1 MYLLYGVAQRWVPLN
16 SRVVAILWDAVEDA
30 VEDADSR
37 PPLAPDLVTF
47 RTVVSSTTRD
57 GFLSF
62 RLRLG
67 ASAPVWSWWVGG
79 REGSCSKLTY
89 EQGFVTINV
98 VWSLRVDGGRS
109 RCPFSA
115 ANINAVLPL

>member
-37 PPLAPDLVTF
+37 PPVAPDLVTF

-62 RLRLG
+62 RLPCLEYR
-67 ASAPVWSWWVGG
+67 AS
-79 REGSCSKLTY
+79 
-89 EQGFVTINV
+89 FV
-98 VWSLRVDGGRS
+98 LRFFDRY
-109 RCPFSA
+109 A
-115 ANINAVLPL
+115 

>member
-37 PPLAPDLVTF
+37 PPVAPDLVTF

-67 ASAPVWSWWVGG
+67 ASAPVWPWWVGG
-79 REGSCSKLTY
+79 RDRVQILAWMEG
-89 EQGFVTINV
+89 G
-98 VWSLRVDGGRS
+98 
-109 RCPFSA
+109 P
-115 ANINAVLPL
+115 PLYTCMSTKHLKI